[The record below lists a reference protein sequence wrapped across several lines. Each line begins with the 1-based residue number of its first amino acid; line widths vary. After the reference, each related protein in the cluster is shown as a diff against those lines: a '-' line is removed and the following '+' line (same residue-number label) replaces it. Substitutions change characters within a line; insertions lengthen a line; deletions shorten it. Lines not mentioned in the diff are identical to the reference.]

1 MQTSKE
7 LKELAKQRGIKYFS
21 RMNKKKLCEVIG
33 ISLAKK
39 PTKITFKNTATEETL
54 EFPSIYRASKEMN
67 VNRGLIA
74 YYTDRKIKIGDETYL
89 IRRL

>member
-21 RMNKKKLCEVIG
+21 IMNKKKLCEAMG
-33 ISLAKK
+33 ISLVKK

-54 EFPSIYRASKEMN
+54 EFPSIYRASKELN
-67 VNRGLIA
+67 VTRGLIT
-74 YYTDRKIKIGDETYL
+74 YYIDRKIKIGDETYL

>member
-7 LKELAKQRGIKYFS
+7 LKELAKQRGIIYFS
-21 RMNKKKLCEVIG
+21 RMSKKKLCEAMG
-33 ISLAKK
+33 IIPVKK
-39 PTKITFKNTATEETL
+39 QAKITFKNIATEETL
-54 EFPSIYRASKEMN
+54 EFPSLYRASKELN

-74 YYTDRKIKIGDETYL
+74 YYIDRKIKIGDETYL

>member
-7 LKELAKQRGIKYFS
+7 LKELAKQKGIKYIS
-21 RMNKKKLCEVIG
+21 RMNKKKLCEAIG

-54 EFPSIYRASKEMN
+54 PHNILHR
-67 VNRGLIA
+67 
-74 YYTDRKIKIGDETYL
+74 
-89 IRRL
+89 

>member
-21 RMNKKKLCEVIG
+21 RMNKKKLCEAMG

-54 EFPSIYRASKEMN
+54 EFPSLYRASKELN

-74 YYTDRKIKIGDETYL
+74 YYTDRNIRIGDETYL
-89 IRRL
+89 IKRL

>member
-1 MQTSKE
+1 MHTSKE
-7 LKELAKQRGIKYFS
+7 LKELAKQIGIKYFS
-21 RMNKKKLCEVIG
+21 RMNKKKLCEVMG

-39 PTKITFKNTATEETL
+39 TAKSTFKNTATEETL
-54 EFPSIYRASKEMN
+54 EFPSLYRASKELN

-74 YYTDRKIKIGDETYL
+74 YYIDRKIKIGDETYL

>member
-21 RMNKKKLCEVIG
+21 RMSKKKLCEIMG

-39 PTKITFKNTATEETL
+39 PTKITLRNTATEETL
-54 EFPSIYRASKEMN
+54 EFPSIYRASKELN
-67 VNRGLIA
+67 VTPGLIT
-74 YYTDRKIKIGDETYL
+74 YYIDRKIKIGDEMYL

>member
-7 LKELAKQRGIKYFS
+7 LKELAKQRDIKYFS
-21 RMNKKKLCEVIG
+21 RMNKKKLCEVMG
-33 ISLAKK
+33 ISLVKK
-39 PTKITFKNTATEETL
+39 PTKITFKNTATGETL
-54 EFPSIYRASKEMN
+54 EFPSMYRASKKLN

-74 YYTDRKIKIGDETYL
+74 YYTGRKIKIGDETYL